1 MTSNLQCLTTP
12 ARPVGKS
19 LKNFL
24 APVLLR
30 HPDVDLVLA
39 VVLVEAAAGAIR
51 ELCVPLI
58 ECFKKRFLKQ
68 PFSPLAE
75 SVAVQPQVAELSR
88 GLWPTPHGK

>member
-1 MTSNLQCLTTP
+1 MEGFLP
-12 ARPVGKS
+12 PV
-19 LKNFL
+19 FL
-24 APVLLR
+24 G

-39 VVLVEAAAGAIR
+39 LVLVEAAAAAIR
-51 ELCVPLI
+51 KLFVPLL
-58 ECFKKRFLKQ
+58 ECFKKRSLKQ